1 MNNVM
6 YQYIMN
12 IEMLLFMKYKV
23 QFFDQEKTMSL
34 LDLQSFVQMLERR
47 NEEIEKN
54 QKNDNFQKG
63 LLQIRDILNYMTLHD
78 TRIR

>member
-1 MNNVM
+1 
-6 YQYIMN
+6 
-12 IEMLLFMKYKV
+12 MKYKV
-23 QFFDQEKTMSL
+23 QFFDLEKTMSL

-63 LLQIRDILNYMTLHD
+63 LL
-78 TRIR
+78 

>member
-23 QFFDQEKTMSL
+23 QFFDLEKTMSL

-63 LLQIRDILNYMTLHD
+63 LL
-78 TRIR
+78 

>member
-1 MNNVM
+1 
-6 YQYIMN
+6 
-12 IEMLLFMKYKV
+12 MKYKV
-23 QFFDQEKTMSL
+23 QFFDLEKTMSL

>member
-23 QFFDQEKTMSL
+23 QFFDLEKTMSL

>member
-12 IEMLLFMKYKV
+12 IEMLLFMKYKI
-23 QFFDQEKTMSL
+23 QFFDLEKTMSL